1 VTDVAS
7 DYVLQPIAPPD
18 RQNPNAQVRDF
29 GVLGSALLWL
39 CLCAVSGAAVMTT
52 GVFIL
57 AGLGWALIAVSVFLF
72 AVAGLIRTGIVNG

>member
-1 VTDVAS
+1 
-7 DYVLQPIAPPD
+7 
-18 RQNPNAQVRDF
+18 
-29 GVLGSALLWL
+29 VLGSALLWL